1 MWPLYLGA
9 KRVPCHKFLWKP
21 TFLGVRTS
29 NVSAEVLARIAFFT
43 GLALVRTADLYIY
56 VRVCLLR
63 SKCTNSQI
71 VSVLKMVQK
80 P

>member
-9 KRVPCHKFLWKP
+9 KRVLCHKFLWKP

-43 GLALVRTADLYIY
+43 GLALAHTADLYIY
-56 VRVCLLR
+56 THVCL

-71 VSVLKMVQK
+71 VSMLKMVQK
-80 P
+80 